1 METASQHI
9 DQLILLL
16 SCRWRLQKAFYTE
29 ASVGPT
35 GCRGIELKDLFL
47 KFPSTKQ
54 RKHSSLLE
62 NEQRPLSLRDLER
75 IKPQYLSNIVV
86 NEWQIGES
94 EDGLRY
100 ELLVMSPTEIERL
113 DRRPGE
119 EQFEN
124 KLDPQDIK
132 LSDAMA
138 TSAAA
143 VDHHMGAYD
152 QSTESIKHLQ
162 IVLGLGMGASMI
174 SDVEA
179 LKRQSF
185 FLKVRKRSKDQ
196 SL

>member
-1 METASQHI
+1 MDHNF
-9 DQLILLL
+9 DQWIFLLL
-16 SCRWRLQKAFYTE
+16 SCRWRLQKAFYTD

-47 KFPSTKQ
+47 KYPRVRP
-54 RKHSSLLE
+54 RKHSSLLD
-62 NEQRPLSLRDLER
+62 NEHRPLNLRDLEG

-86 NEWQIGES
+86 NEWQMGES
-94 EDGLRY
+94 DEELTY
-100 ELLVMSPTEIERL
+100 ELLVMSPSEIERL

-119 EQFEN
+119 EQFQN
-124 KLDPQDIK
+124 KLEPQDIK

-143 VDHHMGAYD
+143 VHHHMGAYEE
-152 QSTESIKHLQ
+152 STESIKHLQ

-179 LKRQSF
+179 SNRESF
-185 FLKVRKRSKDQ
+185 CLKVKKRRK
-196 SL
+196 